1 MQVLCKTH
9 LHKQCPLV
17 LCREFYD
24 SPVDRNSKVR
34 RSARLG
40 WLSQNVDRTNTR
52 TQIFCFKFSVFI
64 LPSTGLPRWFSSKQS
79 ACWWRRHRFNPWI
92 RKIPWRRK
100 GQPTPVFLPGK
111 SHGQR
116 SLADYSPWGHK
127 ESDTTEQL
135 STHMLLT
142 SCSRLKM
149 AISSITHISTVGLF
163 LGGSETIASNSCHN
177 L

>member
-17 LCREFYD
+17 LCCEFYD
-24 SPVDRNSKVR
+24 SPIDRNSKVR
-34 RSARLG
+34 LSACLG
-40 WLSQNVDRTNTR
+40 WLSQNVDRTKTR
-52 TQIFCFKFSVFI
+52 TQIFCFKFSIFI
-64 LPSTGLPRWFSSKQS
+64 LPYTGLPRWFSGKQS
-79 ACWWRRHRFNPWI
+79 ACQCRRHRFNSWI

-111 SHGQR
+111 SPGQR

-127 ESDTTEQL
+127 ESDTTERL
-135 STHMLLT
+135 SMHMLLT
-142 SCSRLKM
+142 SHSRLKM
-149 AISSITHISTVGLF
+149 AISSITHISTVALF
-163 LGGSETIASNSCHN
+163 LGGSKTIASNSCHN